1 MPNEKKVKVNLT
13 PENQGVIDIAELTMM
28 YHEMANVQQAKDL
41 IVKLTS
47 SYLFPEEQELL
58 SEEELDEIK
67 LLWVF
72 LQDITDVC

>member
-72 LQDITDVC
+72 LQDITNVC